1 MMRHFE
7 LPPARGQRHAE
18 TPLPLEYSMNTRTM
32 TACALAVATALAA
45 FAPGASRAETPDEWH
60 FNATIYGWLPDINM
74 DLSFPTGGSSAEVTA
89 SDILDAL
96 NFTFMGALGA
106 QKGKWG
112 LWTDVIYLD
121 LGSSTKQTK
130 YLTIG
135 GQELPAATGKVD
147 LTITGWLWT
156 TVGTYRV
163 VDHPTYQMDV
173 LAGAR
178 MLDMSTDLKWSLTG
192 DLGDPPLLDESGK
205 SDASMTNWDGIV
217 GVRGRAEFGD
227 DHKWFV
233 PYYLDI
239 GAGDSDFTW
248 QAIAGVG
255 YSFGW
260 GDVLGVWRYLDYDM
274 PNNDPIQNADFN
286 GPAIG
291 VTFHF

>member
-1 MMRHFE
+1 
-7 LPPARGQRHAE
+7 
-18 TPLPLEYSMNTRTM
+18 
-32 TACALAVATALAA
+32 
-45 FAPGASRAETPDEWH
+45 
-60 FNATIYGWLPDINM
+60 M
-74 DLSFPTGGSSAEVTA
+74 DLAFPVDSGGSSAEVTA

-96 NFTFMGALGA
+96 NFTFMGAFGA

-121 LGSSTKQTK
+121 LGASTKQTRDI
-130 YLTIG
+130 TVG
-135 GQELPAATGKVD
+135 GQEFSGATGKAD

-163 VDHPTYQMDV
+163 VDHPNYQMDV

-178 MLDMSTDLKWSLTG
+178 MLDLSTDLKWSLTG
-192 DLGDPPLLDESGK
+192 DLGDPPLIDASGK
-205 SDASMTNWDGIV
+205 ASTSMTNWDGIV
-217 GVRGRAEFGD
+217 GIRGRAEFGD
-227 DHKWFV
+227 DQQWFV

-274 PNNDPIQNADFN
+274 SNGEPIQNTDFS

>member
-1 MMRHFE
+1 MKT
-7 LPPARGQRHAE
+7 Q
-18 TPLPLEYSMNTRTM
+18 PLN
-32 TACALAVATALAA
+32 ACAMAVAVALAI
-45 FAPGASRAETPDEWH
+45 APAAARAETSDDWQ
-60 FNATIYGWLPDINM
+60 FNATIYGWLPSINM
-74 DLSFPTGGSSAEVTA
+74 DLSFPTGGDSGTEITG
-89 SDILDAL
+89 SDILNAL
-96 NFTFMGALGA
+96 NFTFMGAFGA

-121 LGSSTKQTK
+121 LGSSTKQTRD
-130 YLTIG
+130 LTVG
-135 GQELPAATGKVD
+135 GEPLPTSITGKAD

-178 MLDMSTDLKWSLTG
+178 MLELGTDLKWSLAG
-192 DLGDPPLLDESGK
+192 DLGDPPLIDASGK
-205 SDASMTNWDGIV
+205 SNVSQTNWDGIV

-248 QAIAGVG
+248 QAIVGAG
-255 YSFGW
+255 YSFEW
-260 GDVLGVWRYLDYDM
+260 GDVLAVWRYLDYDLS
-274 PNNDPIQNADFN
+274 NSAPIQNVDMS

>member
-1 MMRHFE
+1 M
-7 LPPARGQRHAE
+7 
-18 TPLPLEYSMNTRTM
+18 TTRIAP
-32 TACALAVATALAA
+32 ACALAVATALAA
-45 FAPGASRAETPDEWH
+45 LSPATSRAETSDDWQ
-60 FNATIYGWLPDINM
+60 FNATVYAWLPSINM
-74 DLSFPTGGSSAEVTA
+74 DLSYPIDSGGSSAEVTA

-121 LGSSTKQTK
+121 LSSSTKQTRDI
-130 YLTIG
+130 TIG
-135 GQELPAATGKVD
+135 GQDLSAATGKAE

-163 VDHPTYQMDV
+163 VDHPNYQMDV

-178 MLDMSTDLKWSLTG
+178 MLDLSTDLKWNLTG
-192 DLGDPPLLDESGK
+192 DLGDPPLIDASGK
-205 SDASMTNWDGIV
+205 SNASQTNWDGIV

-274 PNNDPIQNADFN
+274 SNGAPIQNTDFS
-286 GPAIG
+286 GPALG

>member
-1 MMRHFE
+1 MK
-7 LPPARGQRHAE
+7 
-18 TPLPLEYSMNTRTM
+18 TRTIP
-32 TACALAVATALAA
+32 ACALAVATALAA
-45 FAPGASRAETPDEWH
+45 LSPAASRAETSDDWQ
-60 FNATIYGWLPDINM
+60 FNATIYAWLPTINM
-74 DLSFPTGGSSAEVTA
+74 DLSYPIDSGGSSAEVTG

-121 LGSSTKQTK
+121 LSSSTKQTRDI
-130 YLTIG
+130 TVG
-135 GQELPAATGKVD
+135 GQDLPVGVTGKAE

-156 TVGTYRV
+156 TEGTYRV
-163 VDHPTYQMDV
+163 IDDPHYQMDV

-178 MLDMSTDLKWSLTG
+178 MLDLGTDLKWSLAG
-192 DLGDPPLLDESGK
+192 NLGDPPLIDASGK
-205 SDASMTNWDGIV
+205 SKVSETYWDGIV

-260 GDVLGVWRYLDYDM
+260 GDLLGVWRYLDYDM
-274 PNNDPIQNADFN
+274 PNSSPIQNTDFS
-286 GPAIG
+286 GPAFG

>member
-1 MMRHFE
+1 MKTST
-7 LPPARGQRHAE
+7 A
-18 TPLPLEYSMNTRTM
+18 S
-32 TACALAVATALAA
+32 ACALAVATALAA
-45 FAPGASRAETPDEWH
+45 FAPAASRAETPDEWK
-60 FNATIYGWLPDINM
+60 FNATIYGWLPSINM
-74 DLSFPTGGSSAEVTA
+74 DLSFPVNGGGSSADVTG
-89 SDILDAL
+89 SDILNAL
-96 NFTFMGALGA
+96 NFTFMGAFGA

-121 LGSSTKQTK
+121 LSSSTKNTR
-130 YLTIG
+130 YLAVD
-135 GQELPAATGKVD
+135 GQQLPGATGKAD

-163 VDHPTYQMDV
+163 VDHPHYQMDV

-178 MLDMSTDLKWSLTG
+178 MLDLSTDLKWSLTG
-192 DLGDPPLLDESGK
+192 DLGDPPLIDASGK
-205 SDASMTNWDGIV
+205 SNVSQTNWDGIV
-217 GVRGRAEFGD
+217 GIRGRAEFGD

-239 GAGDSDFTW
+239 GTGDSDLTW

-260 GDVLGVWRYLDYDM
+260 GDILGVWRYLDY
-274 PNNDPIQNADFN
+274 NLSNSAPIQNTDFS
-286 GPAIG
+286 GPALG